1 VILYSGK
8 EVFSNLF
15 SRIAKIIGF
24 LYPTVII
31 IRSNRVYWMSGH
43 GVLTVNYNRQKKR
56 FL

>member
-1 VILYSGK
+1 MILYSGK

-43 GVLTVNYNRQKKR
+43 GVLTVNYNRLKKR